1 MRRWTNVARLDSAI
15 ALRQLLTVRGILAI
29 LMAML
34 FATLT
39 RAEPAAV
46 TVFEAK
52 QIITM
57 DRAVPTARFVAVS
70 DGIILGV
77 ADSYEALSPWT
88 RGRKVTRNEQF
99 KSRILYPGFIDPH
112 VHPMQSA
119 VMFNIPFL
127 APDDWR
133 LPGGNYPGARNP
145 ADYRRMLKAQIA
157 ASDAPL
163 FISWGHHELFHGPID
178 RAELDQIASDRPV
191 LIWQRSFHD
200 IILNSKAM
208 QLLGMATRAEFDAKL
223 AAVKAD
229 PAHGYF
235 DRGIVTETALLAAL
249 DGLRPHILTP
259 DKMANGFAD
268 MQAMMRRNGVT
279 TISDMGTGLFA
290 DFNTEAAM
298 IKRFFERPDNPSRVM
313 LMQMAGRFDPA
324 DEAAFAS
331 IKTRFAGAHV
341 RVDRR
346 AKLFADGAFFAQNMR
361 MNAPGYADGHV
372 GKWITEPADFTKQ
385 MAALWTAGYDLHV
398 HVNGDEG
405 LDRMLDAIAALD
417 LRPAQS
423 ITLEHLGFSTE
434 EQNKRIATMGLM
446 VSAQPNYI
454 HVLGDVYAKHGL
466 GPDRAASMNRLGS
479 LEAKGITLGLHSDFN
494 MAPIEP
500 LRLAWIAANRQT
512 VDGNI
517 KAPLER
523 LSIEKAM
530 RAITIEAAE
539 VIGMQDM
546 VGSIRAGKKADFA
559 VLASDPAAGKREAL
573 KDARVEGVVFEGVW
587 YPAGQ

>member
-1 MRRWTNVARLDSAI
+1 VPCYENAALLDSGLV
-15 ALRQLLTVRGILAI
+15 LRQLFPVKRFLTLLLAF
-29 LMAML
+29 
-34 FATLT
+34 FAATSAL
-39 RAEPAAV
+39 ADPSPV

-57 DRAVPTARFVAVS
+57 DRAIPTARFVAVA

-77 ADSYEALSPWT
+77 ADSYAELAPWT
-88 RGRKVTRNEQF
+88 KGRTVTRNDQF
-99 KSRILYPGFIDPH
+99 KARILYPGFIDPH
-112 VHPMQSA
+112 VHPMQTA
-119 VMFNIPFL
+119 VMLNIPFL
-127 APDDWR
+127 APDDWQ
-133 LPGGNYPGARNP
+133 LPNGNYPGARTP
-145 ADYRRMLKAQIA
+145 ADYWRLLKGQIA
-157 ASDAPL
+157 ASNAPL

-178 RAELDQIASDRPV
+178 RAALDRIAPDRPV

-200 IILNSKAM
+200 IILNSKGM
-208 QLLGMATRAEFDAKL
+208 DLLGMGTRQEFDAKL
-223 AAVKAD
+223 ASVKAD
-229 PAHGYF
+229 PSHGDF
-235 DRGIVTETALLAAL
+235 DRGVITETALLAAL
-249 DGLRPHILTP
+249 SALRPYILAP
-259 DKMANGFAD
+259 DKMAKGFAD
-268 MQAMMRRNGVT
+268 MQVMMRRHGVT

-313 LMQMAGRFDPA
+313 LMQIAGRLDPS

-331 IKTRFAGAHV
+331 VKTRFAGAHV

-372 GKWITEPADFTKQ
+372 GKWITEPADFYKQ
-385 MAALWTAGYDLHV
+385 MGALWAAGYNLHV

-405 LDRMLDAIAALD
+405 LDMVLDAIAALES
-417 LRPAQS
+417 RPSQT

-434 EQNKRIATMGLM
+434 EQNKRIAKMGLM

-454 HVLGDVYAKHGL
+454 HVLGDVYGANGL
-466 GPDRAASMNRLGS
+466 GPDRAASMSRLGS
-479 LEAKGITLGLHSDFN
+479 LETKGVTLGLHSDFN
-494 MAPIEP
+494 MAPIDP
-500 LRLAWIAANRQT
+500 LRLAWIAANRKT
-512 VDGNI
+512 VAGNI
-517 KAPLER
+517 KALVER
-523 LSIEKAM
+523 LSIEKAL

-559 VLASDPAAGKREAL
+559 VLASDPAKGEREAL
-573 KDARVEGVVFEGVW
+573 KDVKVEGVVYEGVW
-587 YPAGQ
+587 YPAE

>member
-1 MRRWTNVARLDSAI
+1 MMRGLI
-15 ALRQLLTVRGILAI
+15 AI
-29 LMAML
+29 LWAL
-34 FATLT
+34 FVAAAAV
-39 RAEPAAV
+39 AERPIV

-70 DGIILGV
+70 DGIILSV

-88 RGRKVTRNEQF
+88 NGRTVTRNDQF
-99 KSRILYPGFIDPH
+99 KTRIIYPGFIDPH

-127 APDDWR
+127 APDDWQ
-133 LPGGNYPGARNP
+133 LPGGNYPGARNS
-145 ADYRRMLKAQIA
+145 ADYRRMLQAQIA
-157 ASDAPL
+157 TSGAPL
-163 FISWGHHELFHGPID
+163 FISWGHHELFHGAID
-178 RAELDQIASDRPV
+178 RAELDRIAPDRPV

-208 QLLGMATRAEFDAKL
+208 QLLGMGTRAEFDARL

-229 PAHGYF
+229 PAHGDF
-235 DRGIVTETALLAAL
+235 VRGIVTETALLAAL

-259 DKMANGFAD
+259 DKMAKGFAD
-268 MQAMMRRNGVT
+268 MQTMMRRNGVT

-298 IKRFFERPDNPSRVM
+298 IKRFFERADNPSRVM

-324 DEAAFAS
+324 DEAAFTS
-331 IKTRFAGAHV
+331 VKIRFAGHHV
-341 RVDRR
+341 RMERR

-372 GKWITEPADFTKQ
+372 GKWITEPTDFGKQ
-385 MAALWTAGYDLHV
+385 MTALWAAGYDLHV

-405 LDRMLDAIAALD
+405 LDMVLDAIAALD
-417 LRPAQS
+417 RQPAQT

-434 EQNKRIATMGLM
+434 EQNKRIARMGLM
-446 VSAQPNYI
+446 VSAQPNYV
-454 HVLGDVYAKHGL
+454 HVLGDAYAKHGL

-479 LEAKGITLGLHSDFN
+479 LEAKGVTLGLHSDFN

-512 VDGNI
+512 VDGNV
-517 KAPLER
+517 KGPLER
-523 LSIEKAM
+523 LSIEKAL
-530 RAITIEAAE
+530 RGVTIEAAE

-546 VGSIRAGKKADFA
+546 VGSIRAGKMADFV
-559 VLASDPAAGKREAL
+559 VLATDPAAGKREAL
-573 KDARVEGVVFEGVW
+573 KDVRVEGVVFEGVW
-587 YPAGQ
+587 YPADESHIAKR

>member
-1 MRRWTNVARLDSAI
+1 MLCWANAAALDSTLM
-15 ALRQLLTVRGILAI
+15 LRQPLAVRGLLSILLAF
-29 LMAML
+29 
-34 FATLT
+34 FAATAT
-39 RAEPAAV
+39 IAEQPLV

-70 DGIILGV
+70 DGMILGV
-77 ADSYEALSPWT
+77 ADSYAALAPWT
-88 RGRKVTRNEQF
+88 ENRKVSRNDQF
-99 KSRILYPGFIDPH
+99 KTRILYPGFIDPH

-119 VMFNIPFL
+119 VMLNIPFL
-127 APDDWR
+127 APDDWQ
-133 LPGGNYPGARNP
+133 LPGGNYPGARTP
-145 ADYRRMLKAQIA
+145 ADYRRMLRAQIA

-163 FISWGHHELFHGPID
+163 FISWGHHELFHGSID
-178 RAELDQIASDRPV
+178 RAELDQIAPDRPV

-208 QLLGMATRAEFDAKL
+208 QLLGMGTRAEFDAKL

-229 PAHGYF
+229 PAHGDF
-235 DRGIVTETALLAAL
+235 DRGVLTETALPSALAAL
-249 DGLRPHILTP
+249 QPHILSP
-259 DKMANGFAD
+259 DKMAKGFAD
-268 MQAMMRRNGVT
+268 MQVMMRRNGVT

-290 DFNTEAAM
+290 SFDSEAAM

-324 DEAAFAS
+324 DDSAFAS
-331 IKTRFAGAHV
+331 IKTRFAGPHV

-361 MNAPGYADGHV
+361 MNAPGYADGHI
-372 GKWITEPADFTKQ
+372 GKWITEPADFNKQ
-385 MAALWTAGYDLHV
+385 MMALWRAGYDLHV

-405 LDRMLDAIAALD
+405 LDMVLGAIAALE
-417 LRPAQS
+417 RRSAQTV
-423 ITLEHLGFSTE
+423 TLEHLGFSTE
-434 EQNKRIATMGLM
+434 EQNTRIAKMGLM

-454 HVLGDVYAKHGL
+454 HVLGDVYAEHGL
-466 GPDRAASMNRLGS
+466 GPDRAASISRLGS
-479 LEAKGITLGLHSDFN
+479 LEAKGVTLGLHSDFN

-512 VDGNI
+512 VGGNI
-517 KAPLER
+517 KGPAER
-523 LSIEKAM
+523 LSIEKAL

-559 VLASDPAAGKREAL
+559 VLASDPAKGKREAL
-573 KDARVEGVVFEGVW
+573 KDVKVDGVVFEGIW
-587 YPAGQ
+587 YPAD

>member
-1 MRRWTNVARLDSAI
+1 MPCLTNAAALDSHT
-15 ALRQLLTVRGILAI
+15 ALRQLLWVRGLLTFLLA
-29 LMAML
+29 L
-34 FATLT
+34 FAATATL
-39 RAEPAAV
+39 AEPSPV

-57 DRAVPTARFVAVS
+57 DRAVPTAHFVAVA

-77 ADSYEALSPWT
+77 ADSYAELAPWT
-88 RGRKVTRNEQF
+88 TGRKVTRNAQF
-99 KSRILYPGFIDPH
+99 KTRIFYPGFIDPH
-112 VHPMQSA
+112 VHPVQSA
-119 VMFNIPFL
+119 VMLNIPFL
-127 APDDWR
+127 APDEWQ
-133 LPGGNYPGARNP
+133 LPSGNYPGARTP

-178 RAELDQIASDRPV
+178 RAELDQIAPDRAV

-208 QLLGMATRAEFDAKL
+208 ALLGMGTRAEFDTKL

-229 PAHGYF
+229 PAHGNYE
-235 DRGIVTETALLAAL
+235 RGTVTETALLAVL
-249 DGLRPHILTP
+249 SGLRPYILTP
-259 DKMANGFAD
+259 DKMAKGFAD
-268 MQAMMRRNGVT
+268 MQTMMLRHGVT

-290 DFNTEAAM
+290 DFNTEAGM

-313 LMQMAGRFDPA
+313 LMQMAGRFDPN

-331 IKTRFAGAHV
+331 VKARFAGPHV

-361 MNAPGYADGHV
+361 MNAPGYADGHI
-372 GKWITEPADFTKQ
+372 GKWITEPTDFNAQ
-385 MAALWTAGYDLHV
+385 MGPLWLAGYDLHV

-405 LDRMLDAIAALD
+405 LDMVLDAITNLAP
-417 LRPAQS
+417 RPAQT

-434 EQNKRIATMGLM
+434 EQNKRIAKMGLM

-454 HVLGDVYAKHGL
+454 HVLGDVYAEHGL
-466 GPDRAASMNRLGS
+466 GPDRAASISRLGS
-479 LEAKGITLGLHSDFN
+479 LEAKGVTLGLHSDFN
-494 MAPIEP
+494 MAPIDP
-500 LRLAWIAANRQT
+500 LRLAWIAANRIT
-512 VDGNI
+512 VNGNVRG
-517 KAPLER
+517 PLER
-523 LSIEKAM
+523 LSIGKAL

-559 VLASDPAAGKREAL
+559 VLASDPAMGKREAI
-573 KDARVEGVVFEGVW
+573 KDVKVEGVVFEGVW
-587 YPAGQ
+587 YPAG

>member
-1 MRRWTNVARLDSAI
+1 MQCWANAAALDSCVM
-15 ALRQLLTVRGILAI
+15 LRQPLSVRGLLSILLAFS
-29 LMAML
+29 A
-34 FATLT
+34 ASAVV
-39 RAEPAAV
+39 AEQPAV

-52 QIITM
+52 HIITM

-77 ADSYEALSPWT
+77 ADNYAALAPWT
-88 RGRKVTRNEQF
+88 ENRKVTRNDLF
-99 KSRILYPGFIDPH
+99 KTRILYPGFIDPH

-119 VMFNIPFL
+119 VMLNIPFL
-127 APDDWR
+127 APDDWQ
-133 LPGGNYPGARNP
+133 LPGGNYPGARTS
-145 ADYRRMLKAQIA
+145 ADYRRMLRAQIA

-163 FISWGHHELFHGPID
+163 FISWGHHELFHGSID
-178 RAELDQIASDRPV
+178 RAELDQIAPDRAV

-208 QLLGMATRAEFDAKL
+208 QLLGMGTRAGFDTQL

-229 PAHGYF
+229 PTHGNF
-235 DRGIVTETALLAAL
+235 DRGVLTETALPSALAAL
-249 DGLRPHILTP
+249 QSHILSP
-259 DKMANGFAD
+259 EKMSKGFAD
-268 MQAMMRRNGVT
+268 MQVMMRRNGVT

-290 DFNTEAAM
+290 SFDTEAAM

-324 DEAAFAS
+324 DEAAFEG
-331 IKTRFAGAHV
+331 IKTRFAGSHV

-372 GKWITEPADFTKQ
+372 GKWITGPADFNKQ
-385 MAALWTAGYDLHV
+385 MLTLWVAGYDLHV

-405 LDRMLDAIAALD
+405 LDMVIDAIAALER
-417 LRPAQS
+417 RPSQTV
-423 ITLEHLGFSTE
+423 TLEHLGFSTE
-434 EQNKRIATMGLM
+434 EQNKRIAKMGLM

-466 GPDRAASMNRLGS
+466 GPDRAASISRLGS
-479 LEAKGITLGLHSDFN
+479 LEAKGVTLGLHSDFN

-500 LRLAWIAANRQT
+500 LRLAWIAANRRT
-512 VDGNI
+512 VGGNI
-517 KAPLER
+517 KGPVER
-523 LSIEKAM
+523 LSIEKAL

-539 VIGMQDM
+539 VIGMQDS

-559 VLASDPAAGKREAL
+559 VLATDPAAGKREAL
-573 KDARVEGVVFEGVW
+573 KDVKVEGVVFEGIW
-587 YPAGQ
+587 YPAD

>member
-1 MRRWTNVARLDSAI
+1 MRCWFSAAALDSNPV
-15 ALRQLLTVRGILAI
+15 LRQPLPVRGLLSILLAF
-29 LMAML
+29 
-34 FATLT
+34 FATSIAM
-39 RAEPAAV
+39 AEQLVV

-52 QIITM
+52 QIVTM

-77 ADSYEALSPWT
+77 ADSYEALAPWT
-88 RGRKVTRNEQF
+88 ANRKIVRNNQF
-99 KSRILYPGFIDPH
+99 RTRILYPGFIDPH

-133 LPGGNYPGARNP
+133 LPGGTYPGARNP
-145 ADYRRMLKAQIA
+145 ADYRRMLRAQIA

-163 FISWGHHELFHGPID
+163 FISWGQHELFHGSID
-178 RAELDQIASDRPV
+178 RAELDQIAPERPV

-200 IILNSKAM
+200 IILNSKGM
-208 QLLGMATRAEFDAKL
+208 ELLGMGTRAEFDTKL

-229 PAHGYF
+229 PAHGNF
-235 DRGIVTETALLAAL
+235 ERGIVTETALLAAL

-259 DKMANGFAD
+259 DKMAKGFAD
-268 MQAMMRRNGVT
+268 MQTMMRRSGVT

-290 DFNTEAAM
+290 DFNTEAGM
-298 IKRFFERPDNPSRVM
+298 MKRFFERPDNPSRVM
-313 LMQMAGRFDPA
+313 LMQMAGRFNPA

-346 AKLFADGAFFAQNMR
+346 AKMFADGAFFAQNMR

-372 GKWITEPADFTKQ
+372 GKWITEPVDFNKQ
-385 MAALWTAGYDLHV
+385 MAALWSAGYDLHI

-405 LDRMLDAIAALD
+405 LDMVLDAIAALER
-417 LRPAQS
+417 RPSQS

-434 EQNKRIATMGLM
+434 EQNKRIASMGLM

-454 HVLGDVYAKHGL
+454 HVLGDAYAKSGL
-466 GPDRAASMNRLGS
+466 GPDRAASMSRLGS
-479 LEAKGITLGLHSDFN
+479 LEAKGVTLGMHSDFN
-494 MAPIEP
+494 MAPIDP

-517 KAPLER
+517 KGPMER
-523 LSIEKAM
+523 LSIEKAL

-546 VGSIRAGKKADFA
+546 VGSIRAGKKADFV
-559 VLASDPAAGKREAL
+559 VLASDPATGKRETL
-573 KDARVEGVVFEGVW
+573 KDVKVEGVVFEGAW
-587 YPAGQ
+587 YPAK

>member
-1 MRRWTNVARLDSAI
+1 MRCWANAAALDSCVM
-15 ALRQLLTVRGILAI
+15 LRQPLSVRGLLSILLAFS
-29 LMAML
+29 A
-34 FATLT
+34 ASAVV
-39 RAEPAAV
+39 AEQPAV

-77 ADSYEALSPWT
+77 ADSYAALAPWT
-88 RGRKVTRNEQF
+88 ENRKVTRNDQF
-99 KSRILYPGFIDPH
+99 KTRILYPGFIDPH

-127 APDDWR
+127 APDDWQ
-133 LPGGNYPGARNP
+133 LPSGNYPGARTP
-145 ADYRRMLKAQIA
+145 ADYRRMLKSQIA

-178 RAELDQIASDRPV
+178 RSELDQIAPDRPV

-200 IILNSKAM
+200 IILNNKAM
-208 QLLGMATRAEFDAKL
+208 QLLGMGTRAEFDARL
-223 AAVKAD
+223 VAVKAD
-229 PAHGYF
+229 PAHGNF

-268 MQAMMRRNGVT
+268 MQTMMRRNGVT

-290 DFNTEAAM
+290 SFDTEAAM
-298 IKRFFERPDNPSRVM
+298 MKRFFERPDNPSRVM

-324 DEAAFAS
+324 DDAVFEG
-331 IKTRFAGAHV
+331 IKARFAGAHV

-361 MNAPGYADGHV
+361 MNAPGYANGHV
-372 GKWITEPADFTKQ
+372 GKWITEPADLNKQ
-385 MAALWTAGYDLHV
+385 MAALWVAGYDLHI

-405 LDRMLDAIAALD
+405 LDVVLDTIAGLGQ
-417 LRPAQS
+417 RPAQT

-434 EQNKRIATMGLM
+434 EQNKRIAKMGLM

-454 HVLGDVYAKHGL
+454 HVLGDAYAEHGL
-466 GPDRAASMNRLGS
+466 GPDRAASISRLGS
-479 LEAKGITLGLHSDFN
+479 LEAKGVTLGLHSDFN

-500 LRLAWIAANRQT
+500 LRLAWVAANRQT

-517 KAPLER
+517 KAPVER
-523 LSIEKAM
+523 LSIEKAL

-539 VIGMQDM
+539 VIGMQDI

-573 KDARVEGVVFEGVW
+573 KDVKVEGVVFEGLW
-587 YPAGQ
+587 YPAR

>member
-1 MRRWTNVARLDSAI
+1 LSILLAFFAAVVA
-15 ALRQLLTVRGILAI
+15 V
-29 LMAML
+29 
-34 FATLT
+34 
-39 RAEPAAV
+39 AEQPVV

-52 QIITM
+52 QIVTM

-77 ADSYEALSPWT
+77 ADSYDALAPWT
-88 RGRKVTRNEQF
+88 KNRKIIRDNQF
-99 KSRILYPGFIDPH
+99 KTRILYPGFIDPH

-145 ADYRRMLKAQIA
+145 ADYRRMLKVQIA

-178 RAELDQIASDRPV
+178 RAELDQIAPDRPV

-208 QLLGMATRAEFDAKL
+208 QLLGMGTRAEFDAKL

-259 DKMANGFAD
+259 DKMAKGFTD
-268 MQAMMRRNGVT
+268 MQTMMHGNGVT

-324 DEAAFAS
+324 DEDAFTS
-331 IKTRFAGAHV
+331 IKTLFAGAHV

-372 GKWITEPADFTKQ
+372 GKWITEPADFNKQ
-385 MAALWTAGYDLHV
+385 MAALWSAGYDLHV

-405 LDRMLDAIAALD
+405 LDMVLDAIAALER
-417 LRPAQS
+417 RPSQS

-446 VSAQPNYI
+446 VSAQPNYV

-479 LEAKGITLGLHSDFN
+479 LETKGVTLGLHSDFN
-494 MAPIEP
+494 MAPINP

-512 VDGNI
+512 VGGSI
-517 KAPLER
+517 KGPLER
-523 LSIEKAM
+523 LSIEKAL

-559 VLASDPAAGKREAL
+559 VLASDPAAGSREAL
-573 KDARVEGVVFEGVW
+573 KDVEVKGVVFEGVW
-587 YPAGQ
+587 YPAE